1 MLFAQCVACSYFRSF
16 STVFQ
21 CRHVLC
27 TYFFQWHDHAYC
39 RYGNAENKIFEFHI
53 LVDVLILCLPGS
65 LLSVSAE
72 RAKILIFYE
81 CRRRSLRKSAGHPA
95 QDRFIFSL
103 HEAFLCRVSSTF
115 GAIVPCAY
123 VLSCLFAYSQ
133 VICFKS
139 AHHVSFVLFE
149 CTCSSAQFNRAGA
162 RH

>member
-27 TYFFQWHDHAYC
+27 TYFFQWQDHAYC

-123 VLSCLFAYSQ
+123 V
-133 VICFKS
+133 
-139 AHHVSFVLFE
+139 FVLLICLQSSHLFQK
-149 CTCSSAQFNRAGA
+149 CTSCFLCSF
-162 RH
+162 